1 MMAST
6 PQYPMPRYDAIGRRR
21 ELQELIGGDPYNL
34 SVKAIDA
41 YADTLAN
48 RFPGTDLI
56 DRGLAHHMMVAY
68 MDGWLAG
75 NDDGYSSGT
84 DSELDFALNLI
95 EKARGMY
102 GAENAALQWV
112 EQRIKQERHAGTEQP
127 PAPHPAPTA

>member
-1 MMAST
+1 MAPT

-21 ELQELIGGDPYNL
+21 ELQELIGGDPYHL
-34 SVKAIDA
+34 RVAAIDA
-41 YADTLAN
+41 YADRLAD

-56 DRGLAHHMMVAY
+56 DRGVAHHMLIAY

-84 DSELDFALNLI
+84 DSELDFALTLI

-112 EQRIKQERHAGTEQP
+112 ERRLNDELDAGKQEA
-127 PAPHPAPTA
+127 AK